1 MKKLFVPDHL
11 ICPIGG
17 EIMQDP
23 VTLESGRTYE
33 KDNILTYFKFQR
45 ETAKRLIELA
55 DSEDEEAMAKTEADY
70 LLCPVNLSMV
80 DPDVMI
86 PNQQIAAAVGLFLDE
101 HPWAFEFNPRD
112 KLENIMV
119 WED

>member
-1 MKKLFVPDHL
+1 MH
-11 ICPIGG
+11 
-17 EIMQDP
+17 EP
-23 VTLESGRTYE
+23 VTLGSGRTYE
-33 KDNILTYFKFQR
+33 KDNIVTYFKFQR
-45 ETAKRLIELA
+45 ETAKRIMELA

-70 LLCPVNLSMV
+70 LLCPVNLSVV

-86 PNQQIAAAVGLFLDE
+86 PNYQIAAAVVLFLDE
-101 HPWAFEFNPRD
+101 NPWAFEFNPHD